1 MFEFV
6 LIFGTMGLG
15 LMIASELENC
25 IKKQNDVSESTS
37 DKLTRLESKADEI
50 LNQIKELKE
59 QK

>member
-25 IKKQNDVSESTS
+25 VKTQSEST
-37 DKLTRLESKADEI
+37 DEKITRLEGKVDEI
-50 LNQIKELKE
+50 LDQIKELKE